1 MQCVYLACCSECL
14 VKAGAHFGALTFPQ
28 GQLGAI
34 EGSGQRKD
42 LGRFSHKGSGEPLKV
57 LSRGKT
63 WADVCFQNI
72 TLLLGG
78 LGISSFLI

>member
-1 MQCVYLACCSECL
+1 MRCVYLACCSECL

-42 LGRFSHKGSGEPLKV
+42 LGRLSHKGIGEPSKV
-57 LSRGKT
+57 LVRGKT
-63 WADVCFQNI
+63 WADSP
-72 TLLLGG
+72 TRALG
-78 LGISSFLI
+78 SH